1 MIRLICSGELR
12 SGERPAWMQKIFS
25 STTAANGIMLK
36 LSWNFFHILMLYRRL
51 HSS

>member
-1 MIRLICSGELR
+1 MLCR

-25 STTAANGIMLK
+25 STTAASGSQLK
-36 LSWNFFHILMLYRRL
+36 TSWNFFHILMLYRRL